1 MREQMSTILV
11 IDDEQSM
18 LEVLSEMLSRE
29 GYDVTTTSSSEEA
42 VELAQRRRIDL
53 VISDLKME
61 PVDGIEL
68 LRRLKRVDPE
78 IVVIVMTA
86 YASYETAVEAMREG
100 ALEYVMKPFK
110 RDEILL
116 KVKLGLQQ
124 RAILDENRMLKR
136 EIADRYQFDN
146 IIGSSK
152 AMEAVYRLIE
162 KVAPTDS
169 TVLITGESGT
179 GKELVAR
186 ALHYNSKRRE
196 RPFCAVNC
204 GALPESLLESE
215 LFGHVRGA
223 FTGAHADK
231 DGLFE
236 AANKGTILLDEIG
249 TMTPAMQMKL
259 LRVLQER
266 EIKRVGSTEVKH
278 IDVRV
283 LAATNENLA
292 EWVSQGRFREDL
304 FYRLSVIPVDIP
316 PLRERRE
323 DVPLLVHHFIELR
336 RERLGETVTI
346 SDETMF
352 ILESHEWP
360 GNVRELENVIERA
373 TTLCENSHITP
384 ADLPERLLEGH
395 DLKLVHD
402 KTLKSVTR
410 DTQRRHI
417 ARMLRETEGDKKA
430 AARLLEI
437 SVPSLY
443 RKLDELHLKDA

>member
-1 MREQMSTILV
+1 MSTILV
-11 IDDEQSM
+11 IDDELSM

-29 GYDVTTTSSSEEA
+29 GYTVVTTPSTEEA
-42 VELAQRRRIDL
+42 VGVVQAGQVDL

-61 PVDGIEL
+61 PIDGIEL

-78 IVVIVMTA
+78 VVVIVMTA

-136 EIADRYQFDN
+136 EIAGRYHFEN
-146 IIGSSK
+146 IIGTSK
-152 AMEAVYRLIE
+152 AMEDVYRLIE

-169 TVLITGESGT
+169 TVLLTGESGT

-186 ALHYNSKRRE
+186 ALHYSSARRE
-196 RPFCAVNC
+196 RAFCAVNC

-231 DGLFE
+231 EGLFE
-236 AANKGTILLDEIG
+236 AATKGTILLDEIG
-249 TMTPAMQMKL
+249 TMSPAMQMKL

-266 EIKRVGSTEVKH
+266 EVKRVGSTEVKH

-283 LAATNENLA
+283 LAATNEVLA
-292 EWVSQGRFREDL
+292 ERVKQGEFREDL
-304 FYRLSVIPVDIP
+304 YYRLSVIPIDIP
-316 PLRERRE
+316 SLRERRE
-323 DVPLLVHHFIELR
+323 DVPLLVRHFVEKR
-336 RERLGETVTI
+336 HERFGHRVTLT
-346 SDETMF
+346 DEVMF
-352 ILESHEWP
+352 VLESYDWP

-373 TTLCENSHITP
+373 ATLCENNHIDLV
-384 ADLPERLLEGH
+384 DLPDRLLEGH
-395 DLKLVHD
+395 DLELVGD
-402 KTLKSVTR
+402 RTLRSVTR

-417 ARMLRETEGDKKA
+417 ARVLRETEGDKKA
-430 AARLLEI
+430 AAKLLEI

-443 RKLDELHLKDA
+443 RKLDELQLKEL

>member
-1 MREQMSTILV
+1 MSTILV
-11 IDDEQSM
+11 VDDEMSM
-18 LEVLSEMLSRE
+18 LEVLSEMLARE
-29 GYDVTTTSSSEEA
+29 GYTVETTPDTA
-42 VELAQRRRIDL
+42 KAIARVERSGVDL

-61 PVDGIEL
+61 PMDGLEL

-78 IVVIVMTA
+78 VVVIVMTA

-110 RDEILL
+110 KDEILL

-136 EIADRYQFDN
+136 EIAGRYQYEN
-146 IIGSSK
+146 IIGTSK
-152 AMEAVYRLIE
+152 PMEAIYRLIE

-186 ALHYNSKRRE
+186 ALHYNSPRRE
-196 RPFCAVNC
+196 KPFCAVNC
-204 GALPESLLESE
+204 GALPETLLESE

-249 TMTPAMQMKL
+249 TMSPTMQMKL

-266 EIKRVGSTEVKH
+266 EVKRVGSNEVKH

-283 LAATNENLA
+283 LAATNEDLA
-292 EWVSQGRFREDL
+292 DCVKKGQFREDL
-304 FYRLSVIPVDIP
+304 FYRLSVIPIDIP
-316 PLRERRE
+316 TLRERRE
-323 DVPLLVHHFIELR
+323 DVPMLVKHFLEKR
-336 RERLGETVTI
+336 HERFGETVAI
-346 SDETMF
+346 DDDALYV
-352 ILESHEWP
+352 LESYDWP

-373 TTLCENSHITP
+373 TTLCDNCRITLR
-384 ADLPERLLEGH
+384 DLPERLLEGH
-395 DLKLVHD
+395 DLDLVGD
-402 KTLKSVTR
+402 RTLKSITR
-410 DTQRRHI
+410 DSQRRHI
-417 ARMLRETEGDKKA
+417 ARVLRDLDGDKRA
-430 AARLLEI
+430 AAKVLEI
-437 SVPSLY
+437 SIPSLY
-443 RKLDELHLKDA
+443 RKLDELQLKDL

>member
-1 MREQMSTILV
+1 MSTILV
-11 IDDEQSM
+11 VDDELSM
-18 LEVLSEMLSRE
+18 LEVLAEMLSRE
-29 GYDVTTTSSSEEA
+29 GYTVKTTPKTAEA
-42 VELAQRRRIDL
+42 VEIVQQGQIDL

-61 PVDGIEL
+61 PTDGLEL

-78 IVVIVMTA
+78 VVVIVMTA

-124 RAILDENRMLKR
+124 RAILDENRLLKH
-136 EIADRYQFDN
+136 EIAGRYHYEN
-146 IIGSSK
+146 IVGSSK
-152 AMEAVYRLIE
+152 PMEAIYRLIE

-169 TVLITGESGT
+169 TVLLSGESGT

-186 ALHYNSKRRE
+186 ALHYNSPRRE
-196 RPFCAVNC
+196 RAFCAVNC
-204 GALPESLLESE
+204 GALPETLLESE

-231 DGLFE
+231 VGLFE
-236 AANKGTILLDEIG
+236 AAHKGTILLDEIG
-249 TMTPAMQMKL
+249 TTSPAMQMKL

-283 LAATNENLA
+283 IAATNENLA
-292 EWVSQGRFREDL
+292 ERVKQGQFREDL
-304 FYRLSVIPVDIP
+304 FFRLSVIPIEIP

-323 DVPLLVHHFIELR
+323 DVPLLVRHFLELR
-336 RERLGETVTI
+336 RERFGEQVAI
-346 SDETMF
+346 DDEAMF
-352 ILESHEWP
+352 VLESYEWP

-373 TTLCENSHITP
+373 ATLCDNRHITL
-384 ADLPERLLEGH
+384 AELPDRLLEGH

-402 KTLKSVTR
+402 KTLRAVTR

-417 ARMLRETEGDKKA
+417 ARVLRETGGDKKA

-443 RKLDELHLKDA
+443 RKLDELQLKDL

>member
-1 MREQMSTILV
+1 MSRILV
-11 IDDEQSM
+11 VDDELSM
-18 LEVLSEMLSRE
+18 LEVLAEMLSRE
-29 GYDVTTTSSSEEA
+29 GYA
-42 VELAQRRRIDL
+42 VETTADADRAAALVQQGTIDL

-61 PVDGIEL
+61 PTDGLEL
-68 LRRLKRVDPE
+68 LRRIKRVDPE
-78 IVVIVMTA
+78 VVVIVMTA

-100 ALEYVMKPFK
+100 ALEYIMKPFK
-110 RDEILL
+110 KDEILL

-124 RAILDENRMLKR
+124 RAIMDENRMLKR
-136 EIADRYQFDN
+136 EIAGRYQYEN
-146 IIGSSK
+146 IVGTSK
-152 AMEAVYRLIE
+152 PMESVYRLIE

-186 ALHYNSKRRE
+186 ALHYNSPRRE

-204 GALPESLLESE
+204 GALPETLLESE
-215 LFGHVRGA
+215 LFGHMRGA

-231 DGLFE
+231 EGLFE

-249 TMTPAMQMKL
+249 TMSPTMQMKL

-266 EIKRVGSTEVKH
+266 EVKRVGSNEVKH

-283 LAATNENLA
+283 LAATNENLR
-292 EWVSQGRFREDL
+292 ECVDNGQFREDL
-304 FYRLSVIPVDIP
+304 YYRLSVIPIDIP

-323 DVPLLVHHFIELR
+323 DVPMLVRHFLEKRYDRFGVEVQI
-336 RERLGETVTI
+336 
-346 SDETMF
+346 DPDAMF
-352 ILESHEWP
+352 VLESYDWP

-373 TTLCENSHITP
+373 ATLCDNNRIKV

-395 DLKLVHD
+395 DLNLVGD
-402 KTLKSVTR
+402 RTLKAITR
-410 DTQRRHI
+410 DIQRRHI
-417 ARMLRETEGDKKA
+417 ARVLGETGGDKKA
-430 AARLLEI
+430 AAKLLEI

-443 RKLDELHLKDA
+443 RKLDELQLKEL

>member
-1 MREQMSTILV
+1 MSTILV
-11 IDDEQSM
+11 VDDEVSM

-29 GYDVTTTSSSEEA
+29 GYTVQTTPDAEA
-42 VELAQRRRIDL
+42 AVGLVERGDIDL

-61 PVDGIEL
+61 PLDGLGL

-136 EIADRYQFDN
+136 EIAGRYDFGN
-146 IIGSSK
+146 IVGTSK
-152 AMEAVYRLIE
+152 AMEQIYRLIE

-186 ALHYNSKRRE
+186 ALHYNSPRRE

-204 GALPESLLESE
+204 GALPETLLESE

-249 TMTPAMQMKL
+249 TMSPTMQMKL

-266 EIKRVGSTEVKH
+266 EVKRVGSNEVKH

-283 LAATNENLA
+283 LAATNEELA
-292 EWVSQGRFREDL
+292 ERVKQGEFREDL
-304 FYRLSVIPVDIP
+304 YYRLSVIPIDIP
-316 PLRERRE
+316 SLRERRE
-323 DVPLLVHHFIELR
+323 DVPLLVRHFIEKR
-336 RERLGETVTI
+336 HERFGHRVTL
-346 SDETMF
+346 SNEAMF
-352 ILESHEWP
+352 VLESYDWP

-373 TTLCENSHITP
+373 ATLCENNHIDLG
-384 ADLPERLLEGH
+384 DLPDRLLEGH
-395 DLKLVHD
+395 DLELVGD
-402 KTLKSVTR
+402 RTLRSVTR

-417 ARMLRETEGDKKA
+417 ARVLRETEGDKKA
-430 AARLLEI
+430 AAKLLEI

-443 RKLDELHLKDA
+443 RKLDELQLKEL

>member
-1 MREQMSTILV
+1 MSTILV
-11 IDDEQSM
+11 VDDELSM

-29 GYDVTTTSSSEEA
+29 GYVVVTTPSTEEA
-42 VELAQRRRIDL
+42 VGLVQAGGVDL

-61 PVDGIEL
+61 PTDGIEL

-78 IVVIVMTA
+78 VVVIVMTA

-136 EIADRYQFDN
+136 EIAGRYDFGN
-146 IIGSSK
+146 IVGTSK
-152 AMEAVYRLIE
+152 PMEQIYRLIE

-169 TVLITGESGT
+169 TVLIMGESGT

-186 ALHYNSKRRE
+186 ALHYNSARRE
-196 RPFCAVNC
+196 RAFCAVNC

-215 LFGHVRGA
+215 LFGHVRGS

-231 DGLFE
+231 EGLFE

-249 TMTPAMQMKL
+249 TMSPAMQMKL

-266 EIKRVGSTEVKH
+266 EIKRVGSTEVTH
-278 IDVRV
+278 VDVRV
-283 LAATNENLA
+283 IAATNEDLA
-292 EWVSQGRFREDL
+292 ERVKQGEFREDL
-304 FYRLSVIPVDIP
+304 YYRLSVIPMEIP
-316 PLRERRE
+316 ALRERRE
-323 DVPLLVHHFIELR
+323 DVPLLVRHFLEQR
-336 RERLGETVTI
+336 RERFGVETTI
-346 SDETMF
+346 DDEAMF
-352 ILESHEWP
+352 VLESYEWP

-373 TTLCENSHITP
+373 ATLCDGTRITV

-395 DLKLVHD
+395 DLKLVGD
-402 KTLKSVTR
+402 RTLKSVTR

-417 ARMLRETEGDKKA
+417 ARVLRETNGDKKA
-430 AARLLEI
+430 AAERLAI

-443 RKLDELHLKDA
+443 RKLDELQLKES

>member
-1 MREQMSTILV
+1 MSTILV
-11 IDDEQSM
+11 VDDELSM

-29 GYDVTTTSSSEEA
+29 GYAVETTPSAEEA
-42 VELAQRRRIDL
+42 VALVERGEIDL
-53 VISDLKME
+53 VVSDLKME
-61 PVDGIEL
+61 PLDGLDL

-136 EIADRYQFDN
+136 EIAGRYHFEN
-146 IIGSSK
+146 IIGTSK
-152 AMEAVYRLIE
+152 PMEAIYRLIE

-186 ALHYNSKRRE
+186 ALHYDSPRRE

-204 GALPESLLESE
+204 GALPETLLESE

-231 DGLFE
+231 EGLFE

-249 TMTPAMQMKL
+249 TTSPAMQMKL

-283 LAATNENLA
+283 IAATNENLA
-292 EWVSQGRFREDL
+292 ECVKQGRFREDL
-304 FYRLSVIPVDIP
+304 YYRLSVIPIEIP
-316 PLRERRE
+316 PLRERRD
-323 DVPLLVHHFIELR
+323 DVPLLVRHFVEKR
-336 RERLGETVTI
+336 HERFGVETRI
-346 SDETMF
+346 SDEAMF
-352 ILESHEWP
+352 VLECFEWP

-373 TTLCENSHITP
+373 ATLCEGNHI
-384 ADLPERLLEGH
+384 AVGDLPERLLEGH
-395 DLKLVHD
+395 DLTLVHD
-402 KTLKSVTR
+402 KTLRSVTR

-417 ARMLRETEGDKKA
+417 ARVLRETDGDKKA
-430 AARLLEI
+430 AAKALEI

-443 RKLDELHLKDA
+443 RKLDELHLKEI

>member
-1 MREQMSTILV
+1 MSTILV
-11 IDDEQSM
+11 IDDELSM

-29 GYDVTTTSSSEEA
+29 GYSVITTPNAEEA
-42 VELAQRRRIDL
+42 IQLAQRRRIDL

-61 PVDGIEL
+61 PVDGIQL

-116 KVKLGLQQ
+116 KVKLGIQQ

-136 EIADRYQFDN
+136 EIAGQFQFDN
-146 IIGSSK
+146 IIGTSK
-152 AMEAVYRLIE
+152 PMEAIYRLIE

-186 ALHYNSKRRE
+186 ALHYNSSRRE
-196 RPFCAVNC
+196 RIFCAVNC

-215 LFGHVRGA
+215 LFGHMRGS

-231 DGLFE
+231 EGLFE

-249 TMTPAMQMKL
+249 TMSPTMQMKL

-283 LAATNENLA
+283 LAATNEDLA
-292 EWVSQGRFREDL
+292 ECVKQGQFREDL
-304 FYRLSVIPVDIP
+304 YYRLSVIPMEIP
-316 PLRERRE
+316 SLRERRE
-323 DVPLLVHHFIELR
+323 DITLLVHHFLDQR
-336 RERLGETVTI
+336 RERFGTEVTI
-346 SDETMF
+346 NDDAMF
-352 ILESHEWP
+352 ILESYEWP

-373 TTLCENSHITP
+373 VTLCENSHIGVS
-384 ADLPERLLEGH
+384 DLPERLLEGH
-395 DLKLVHD
+395 DLVLVHD
-402 KTLKSVTR
+402 KTLRSVTR

-417 ARMLRETEGDKKA
+417 ARVLRETEGDKKEA
-430 AARLLEI
+430 AKVLEI
-437 SVPSLY
+437 SIPSLY
-443 RKLDELHLKDA
+443 RKLDELQLKDA

>member
-1 MREQMSTILV
+1 MSTILV
-11 IDDEQSM
+11 VDDERSM
-18 LEVLSEMLSRE
+18 LEVLSEMLVRE
-29 GYDVTTTSSSEEA
+29 GYA
-42 VELAQRRRIDL
+42 VETTADAQEAIALVQDGTIDL

-61 PVDGIEL
+61 PTDGLEL

-110 RDEILL
+110 KDEILL

-136 EIADRYQFDN
+136 EIAGRYQYEN
-146 IIGSSK
+146 IVGTSK
-152 AMEAVYRLIE
+152 PMQAIYRLIE

-169 TVLITGESGT
+169 TVLISGESGT

-186 ALHYNSKRRE
+186 ALHYNSPRRE

-204 GALPESLLESE
+204 GALPETLLESE
-215 LFGHVRGA
+215 LFGHVKGA

-236 AANKGTILLDEIG
+236 SANKGTILLDEIG
-249 TMTPAMQMKL
+249 TMSPTMQMKL

-266 EIKRVGSTEVKH
+266 EVKRVGSNEVKH

-283 LAATNENLA
+283 IAATNENLT
-292 EWVSQGRFREDL
+292 ECVKNGQFREDL
-304 FYRLSVIPVDIP
+304 YFRLSVIPIAIP

-323 DVPLLVHHFIELR
+323 DVSLLVRHFLEKR
-336 RERLGETVTI
+336 YERFGVEVALD
-346 SDETMF
+346 DEAMYV
-352 ILESHEWP
+352 LENHDWP

-373 TTLCENSHITP
+373 ATLCEGNRIRL

-395 DLKLVHD
+395 DLSFVHD
-402 KTLKSVTR
+402 KTLKSITR

-417 ARMLRETEGDKKA
+417 ARVLRESGGDKKTA
-430 AARLLEI
+430 AKLLEI

-443 RKLDELHLKDA
+443 RKIDELHLRDA

>member
-1 MREQMSTILV
+1 MSTILV
-11 IDDEQSM
+11 VDDEQSM
-18 LEVLSEMLSRE
+18 LEVLCEMLSRE
-29 GYDVTTTSSSEEA
+29 GYTVETTADTHEA
-42 VELAQRRRIDL
+42 TALVRDGKVDL

-61 PVDGIEL
+61 PTDGLEL

-110 RDEILL
+110 KDEILL

-136 EIADRYQFDN
+136 EIAGRYQYEN
-146 IIGSSK
+146 IIGTSK
-152 AMEAVYRLIE
+152 PMEAIYRLIE

-186 ALHYNSKRRE
+186 ALHYNSPRRE

-204 GALPESLLESE
+204 GALPETLLESE
-215 LFGHVRGA
+215 LFGHVKGA

-236 AANKGTILLDEIG
+236 SASKGTILLDEIG
-249 TMTPAMQMKL
+249 TMSPAMQMKL

-266 EIKRVGSTEVKH
+266 EVKRVGSNEVKH

-292 EWVSQGRFREDL
+292 ECVKRGQFREDL
-304 FYRLSVIPVDIP
+304 YYRLSVIPLDIA

-323 DVPLLVHHFIELR
+323 DVPLLVRHFLEKRYDRFGVEVSIE
-336 RERLGETVTI
+336 
-346 SDETMF
+346 DEAMYV
-352 ILESHEWP
+352 LENYDWP

-373 TTLCENSHITP
+373 ATLCEGTRIKLI
-384 ADLPERLLEGH
+384 DLPERLLEGH
-395 DLKLVHD
+395 DLSLVHD
-402 KTLKSVTR
+402 RTLKSITR

-417 ARMLRETEGDKKA
+417 ARVLRETEGDKKQA
-430 AARLLEI
+430 AKLLEI

-443 RKLDELHLKDA
+443 RKIDELHLKDA

>member
-1 MREQMSTILV
+1 MSTILV
-11 IDDEQSM
+11 VDDELSM
-18 LEVLSEMLSRE
+18 LQVLSEMLSRE
-29 GYDVTTTSSSEEA
+29 GYA
-42 VELAQRRRIDL
+42 VETTADANAATALVQEGKVDL

-61 PVDGIEL
+61 PTDGLEL

-110 RDEILL
+110 KDEILL

-136 EIADRYQFDN
+136 EIAGRYQYEN
-146 IIGSSK
+146 IIGTSK
-152 AMEAVYRLIE
+152 PMQAIYRLIE

-186 ALHYNSKRRE
+186 ALHYNSPRRE

-204 GALPESLLESE
+204 GALPETLLESE
-215 LFGHVRGA
+215 LFGHVKGA

-249 TMTPAMQMKL
+249 TMSPTMQMKL

-266 EIKRVGSTEVKH
+266 EVKRVGSTEVKH

-292 EWVSQGRFREDL
+292 ECVNKGQFREDL
-304 FYRLSVIPVDIP
+304 YYRLSVIPLDIA

-323 DVPLLVHHFIELR
+323 DVPLLVRHFLEKRYDRFGVEVSID
-336 RERLGETVTI
+336 
-346 SDETMF
+346 DEAMYV
-352 ILESHEWP
+352 LENYDWP

-373 TTLCENSHITP
+373 ATLSETTRIKLV
-384 ADLPERLLEGH
+384 DLPDRLLEGH
-395 DLKLVHD
+395 DLSLVHD
-402 KTLKSVTR
+402 KTLKSITR

-417 ARMLRETEGDKKA
+417 ARVLRETDGDKKQA
-430 AARLLEI
+430 AKLLEI
-437 SVPSLY
+437 SIPSLY
-443 RKLDELHLKDA
+443 RKIDELHLKDA

>member
-1 MREQMSTILV
+1 MSTILV
-11 IDDEQSM
+11 VDDELSM

-29 GYDVTTTSSSEEA
+29 GYAVETTPSAEEA
-42 VELAQRRRIDL
+42 VALVERGEIDL
-53 VISDLKME
+53 VVSDLKME
-61 PVDGIEL
+61 PLDGLDL

-136 EIADRYQFDN
+136 EIAGRYHFEN
-146 IIGSSK
+146 IIGTSK
-152 AMEAVYRLIE
+152 PMEAIYRLIE

-186 ALHYNSKRRE
+186 ALHYNSPRRE
-196 RPFCAVNC
+196 RAFCAVNC
-204 GALPESLLESE
+204 GALPETLLESE
-215 LFGHVRGA
+215 LFGHVRGS

-231 DGLFE
+231 EGLFE

-249 TMTPAMQMKL
+249 TMSPAMQMKM

-283 LAATNENLA
+283 IAATNEDLA
-292 EWVSQGRFREDL
+292 ECVKQGRFREDL
-304 FYRLSVIPVDIP
+304 YYRLSVIPIEIP
-316 PLRERRE
+316 PLRERRD
-323 DVPLLVHHFIELR
+323 DVPLLVRHFVEKR
-336 RERLGETVTI
+336 HERFGVETTI
-346 SDETMF
+346 SDEAMF
-352 ILESHEWP
+352 VLECFEWP

-373 TTLCENSHITP
+373 ATLCEGNHI
-384 ADLPERLLEGH
+384 AVGDLPERLLEGH
-395 DLKLVHD
+395 DLTLVHD
-402 KTLKSVTR
+402 KTLRSVTR

-417 ARMLRETEGDKKA
+417 ARVLRETAGDKKA
-430 AARLLEI
+430 AAKALEI

-443 RKLDELHLKDA
+443 RKLDELHLKEI

>member
-1 MREQMSTILV
+1 MSTILV
-11 IDDEQSM
+11 VDDEQSM

-29 GYDVTTTSSSEEA
+29 GYTVETTADAQEA
-42 VELAQRRRIDL
+42 TGLVQDGKIDL

-61 PVDGIEL
+61 PTDGLEL

-110 RDEILL
+110 KDEILL

-136 EIADRYQFDN
+136 EIAGRYQYEN
-146 IIGSSK
+146 IIGTSK
-152 AMEAVYRLIE
+152 PMQAIYRLIE

-186 ALHYNSKRRE
+186 ALHYNSPRRE

-204 GALPESLLESE
+204 GALPETLLESE

-236 AANKGTILLDEIG
+236 SANKGTILLDEIG
-249 TMTPAMQMKL
+249 TMSPAMQMKL

-266 EIKRVGSTEVKH
+266 EVKRVGSNEVKH

-292 EWVSQGRFREDL
+292 ECVKKGQFREDL
-304 FYRLSVIPVDIP
+304 YYRLSVIPLDVA

-323 DVPLLVHHFIELR
+323 DVPLLVRYFLEKRYDRFGVEVSID
-336 RERLGETVTI
+336 
-346 SDETMF
+346 DEAMYL
-352 ILESHEWP
+352 LENYDWP

-373 TTLCENSHITP
+373 ATLSETTRITLI
-384 ADLPERLLEGH
+384 DLPERLLEGH
-395 DLKLVHD
+395 DLSLVHD
-402 KTLKSVTR
+402 RTLKSITR

-417 ARMLRETEGDKKA
+417 ARMLRETEGDKKQA
-430 AARLLEI
+430 AKLLEI

-443 RKLDELHLKDA
+443 RKIDELHLKDA

>member
-1 MREQMSTILV
+1 MSTILIV
-11 IDDEQSM
+11 DDEVSM

-29 GYDVTTTSSSEEA
+29 GYAVQTTPEA
-42 VELAQRRRIDL
+42 EAAVGLVERGGIDL

-61 PVDGIEL
+61 PLDGLGL
-68 LRRLKRVDPE
+68 LRCLKRVDPE

-136 EIADRYQFDN
+136 EIAGRYEYEN
-146 IIGSSK
+146 IVGTSK
-152 AMEAVYRLIE
+152 PMQAIYRLIE

-186 ALHYNSKRRE
+186 ALHYNSPRRE

-204 GALPESLLESE
+204 GALPETLLESE

-236 AANKGTILLDEIG
+236 AANKGTVLLDEIG
-249 TMTPAMQMKL
+249 TMSPTMQMKL

-266 EIKRVGSTEVKH
+266 EVKRVGSTEVKH

-283 LAATNENLA
+283 LAATNEDLA
-292 EWVSQGRFREDL
+292 ERVKQEGFREDL
-304 FYRLSVIPVDIP
+304 YYRLSVIPIDIP

-323 DVPLLVHHFIELR
+323 DVPLLVRHFVEKR
-336 RERLGETVTI
+336 RERFGHEVTI
-346 SDETMF
+346 SDEAMF
-352 ILESHEWP
+352 LLESYDWP

-373 TTLCENSHITP
+373 ATLCENNHISLT
-384 ADLPERLLEGH
+384 DLPERLLEGH
-395 DLKLVHD
+395 DLDLVGD
-402 KTLKSVTR
+402 RTLRSVTR

-417 ARMLRETEGDKKA
+417 ARVLRETEGDKKA
-430 AARLLEI
+430 AAKLLEI

-443 RKLDELHLKDA
+443 RKLDELQLKDL

>member
-1 MREQMSTILV
+1 MSTILV
-11 IDDEQSM
+11 VDDELSM

-29 GYDVTTTSSSEEA
+29 GYAVETTPSAEEA
-42 VELAQRRRIDL
+42 VALVERGEIDL
-53 VISDLKME
+53 VVSDLKME
-61 PVDGIEL
+61 PLDGLDL

-136 EIADRYQFDN
+136 EIAGRYHFEN
-146 IIGSSK
+146 IIGTSK
-152 AMEAVYRLIE
+152 PMEAIYRLIE

-186 ALHYNSKRRE
+186 ALHYDSPRRE

-204 GALPESLLESE
+204 GALPETLLESE

-231 DGLFE
+231 EGLFE
-236 AANKGTILLDEIG
+236 AASKGTILLDEVG
-249 TMTPAMQMKL
+249 TMSPAMQMKL

-283 LAATNENLA
+283 IAATNENLA
-292 EWVSQGRFREDL
+292 ECVKQGRFREDL
-304 FYRLSVIPVDIP
+304 YYRLSVIPIEIP
-316 PLRERRE
+316 PLRERRD
-323 DVPLLVHHFIELR
+323 DVPLLVRHFVEKR
-336 RERLGETVTI
+336 HERFGVETTI
-346 SDETMF
+346 SDEAMF
-352 ILESHEWP
+352 VLECFEWP

-373 TTLCENSHITP
+373 ATLCEGNHI
-384 ADLPERLLEGH
+384 AVGDLPERLLEGY
-395 DLKLVHD
+395 DLTLVHD
-402 KTLKSVTR
+402 KTLRSVTR

-417 ARMLRETEGDKKA
+417 ARVLRETDGDKKA
-430 AARLLEI
+430 AAKALEI

-443 RKLDELHLKDA
+443 RKLDELHLKEI